1 MARNMPIARQLVIDA
16 GPIHDRGMAKSRGRT
31 SGVGGD
37 VRGPRVGAVAA
48 VVLAG
53 GSGRRMFPSSAAG
66 GDKPLL
72 RLGDRPLVAHVVE
85 RLRPQVF
92 ALAIAARGDA
102 ERFDGDPALSAV
114 PVVDDPVQA
123 PDGSGLG
130 PLAGLLAGM
139 AWARRAAPYCPLLL
153 SAPADV
159 PFLPRDLAARLAAHM
174 QAIETD
180 VLMVRAGGRVHPAI
194 ALWNTE
200 LLDDLRKAV
209 LEEGVRKVE
218 AFAAR
223 HAHASLDWPRGGADA
238 FLNVNA
244 PDDLARAEAR
254 LAPGPV

>member
-1 MARNMPIARQLVIDA
+1 
-16 GPIHDRGMAKSRGRT
+16 MAKFRSRTGEAHD
-31 SGVGGD
+31 D

-53 GSGRRMFPSSAAG
+53 GAGRRMFPSDSAG

-72 RLGDRPLVAHVVE
+72 PLGDRPMIAHVVE

-92 ALAIAARGDA
+92 ALAIATRGNAD
-102 ERFDGDPALSAV
+102 RFGGDPALV
-114 PVVDDPVQA
+114 GLPVVVDPGQGA
-123 PDGSGLG
+123 DGEGLG

-139 AWARRAAPYCPLLL
+139 AWARQAAPYCPLLL

-180 VLMVRAGGRVHPAI
+180 VLMVRAGGRAHPAI

-200 LLDDLRKAV
+200 LLDDLRRAV

-223 HAHASLDWPRGGADA
+223 HANACLDWPRGGGDA

-244 PDDLARAEAR
+244 PGDLARARAR
-254 LAPGPV
+254 LEPDPV

>member
-1 MARNMPIARQLVIDA
+1 MARSRINA
-16 GPIHDRGMAKSRGRT
+16 GET
-31 SGVGGD
+31 SGD

-53 GSGRRMFPSSAAG
+53 GNGRRMFPSSATG

-72 RLGDRPLVAHVVE
+72 RLGGRPMVAHVVE

-102 ERFDGDPALSAV
+102 ERFGGDPALAGL
-114 PVVDDPVQA
+114 PVVADPA
-123 PDGSGLG
+123 LASDGGGLG

-139 AWARRAAPYCPLLL
+139 AWARQAAPYCPLLL

-180 VLMVRAGGRVHPAI
+180 VLMVRAAGRAHPAI

-200 LLDDLRKAV
+200 LLDDLRRAV

-223 HAHASLDWPRGGADA
+223 HRNACLDWPRDRADA

-244 PDDLARAEAR
+244 PEDLDRAQAR
-254 LAPGPV
+254 LAPSIV